1 MARRDTET
9 SEFIEDLQAQIR
21 DLNKANEALKN
32 KVTFYWF
39 LTIAFFRTAAFYNL
53 QILLLL
59 RIWKNLTLFLG
70 ERWLSGS

>member
-21 DLNKANEALKN
+21 DLNKANEALRN

-39 LTIAFFRTAAFYNL
+39 LTIAFFRTAAFHNPD
-53 QILLLL
+53 ILLLL
-59 RIWKNLTLFLG
+59 KLSKTLTLV
-70 ERWLSGS
+70 